1 MSRPVTVACLQTRP
15 MPDFK
20 TALSEALDL
29 AKQAVSEGA
38 ELLCLPEYCGG
49 LKTDGA
55 AFAPPHA
62 AEKDHPVIEGLR
74 NFAAVNSVDVL
85 IGSVAVTGQGAK
97 FKNRGLY
104 VDHTGEI
111 ISRYDKI
118 YLFDVNLSETEVYRE
133 SDRVEPGDQAVVVD
147 TRFGRIGHSIC
158 YDLRFAQLYR
168 DMAQA
173 GAEILFC
180 PAAFAVPTGK
190 AHWHVL
196 NRSRAIENGAFM
208 ISPCA
213 VGDVPG
219 GGASYGHS
227 LVISPWGEI
236 LSDGGD
242 GQSVTLAQI
251 DLDLVGSTRNRI
263 ASLQHDRPY
272 TLVGKEPVSAAA
284 E

>member
-1 MSRPVTVACLQTRP
+1 MSRTVTIANLQTRP
-15 MPDFK
+15 MPDFD
-20 TALSEALDL
+20 TALAE
-29 AKQAVSEGA
+29 AVSLADEAVAQGA

-62 AEKDHPVIEGLR
+62 AEADHPVINGLR
-74 NFAAVNSVDVL
+74 DYAAKNGVDIL

-97 FKNRGLY
+97 FNNRSLY
-104 VDHTGEI
+104 VDRTGAI
-111 ISRYDKI
+111 LSRYDKI
-118 YLFDVNLSETEVYRE
+118 FLFDVNLSETEVYRE
-133 SDRVEPGDQAVVVD
+133 SDRVEPGSQAVIAD
-147 TRFGRIGHSIC
+147 ARFGRIGHSIC

-168 DMAQA
+168 ELAQA
-173 GAEILFC
+173 GAEILVC
-180 PAAFAVPTGK
+180 PAAFAVPTGQ

-213 VGDVPG
+213 HGAVPG

-227 LVISPWGEI
+227 LIVNPWGEI
-236 LSDGGD
+236 QSDGGD
-242 GQSVTLAQI
+242 AAGISMATI
-251 DLDLVGSTRNRI
+251 DLDLVAATRQRI

-272 TLVGKEPVSAAA
+272 RLTTDEPVSTAA

>member
-1 MSRPVTVACLQTRP
+1 MTRTVTIANLQSRP
-15 MPDFK
+15 MPDFD
-20 TALSEALDL
+20 TALKEAIGL
-29 AKQAVSEGA
+29 AEQAVAQGA
-38 ELLCLPEYCGG
+38 DLLCLPEYCGG

-62 AEKDHPVIEGLR
+62 AEADHPVINGLR
-74 NFAAVNSVDVL
+74 DFAAKQGVDIL
-85 IGSVAVTGQGAK
+85 IGSVAVTGQGSK
-97 FKNRGLY
+97 FNNRSLY
-104 VDHTGEI
+104 VDKTGAV

-118 YLFDVNLSETEVYRE
+118 FLFDVNLSENEVYRE
-133 SDRVEPGDQAVVVD
+133 SDKVEPGTQAVVAD

-168 DMAQA
+168 DLAQA
-173 GAEILFC
+173 GAEMLVC
-180 PAAFAVPTGK
+180 PAAFAVPTGQ

-196 NRSRAIENGAFM
+196 NRARAIENGAFM

-213 VGDVPG
+213 HGAVSG

-227 LVISPWGEI
+227 VIVDPWGEI
-236 LSDGGD
+236 LADGGD
-242 GQSVTLAQI
+242 AAGISMATI
-251 DLDLVGSTRNRI
+251 DLDMVAATRKRI

-272 TLVGKEPVSAAA
+272 QLTANEPVSTAA

>member
-1 MSRPVTVACLQTRP
+1 MSRTVTIANLQTRP
-15 MPDFK
+15 MPDFD
-20 TALSEALDL
+20 TALNEALTL
-29 AKQAVSEGA
+29 AQKAVSDGA

-62 AEKDHPVIEGLR
+62 DETEHPVVNGLR
-74 NFAAVNSVDVL
+74 NFAAKKGVDIL

-97 FKNRGLY
+97 FNNRGLY
-104 VDHTGEI
+104 VDKSGEI
-111 ISRYDKI
+111 LSRYDKI
-118 YLFDVNLSETEVYRE
+118 FLFDVNLSETQIYRE
-133 SDRVEPGDQAVVVD
+133 SDRVEPGDQAVVAN

-168 DMAQA
+168 DLAQA

-180 PAAFAVPTGK
+180 PAAFAVPTGQ

-213 VGDVPG
+213 HGAVDG

-227 LVISPWGEI
+227 LIVNPWGEV
-236 LSDGGD
+236 LADGGD
-242 GQSVTLAQI
+242 AAGVSMATI
-251 DLDLVGSTRNRI
+251 DLDLVAATRKRI

-272 TLVGKEPVSAAA
+272 TLSQNEPVSTAA

>member
-1 MSRPVTVACLQTRP
+1 VT
-15 MPDFK
+15 
-20 TALSEALDL
+20 
-29 AKQAVSEGA
+29 EGA
-38 ELLCLPEYCGG
+38 DLLCLPEYCGG

-62 AEKDHPVIEGLR
+62 PEADHPVINGLR
-74 NFAAVNSVDVL
+74 DFAANKGVDIL

-97 FKNRGLY
+97 FNNRGLY
-104 VDHTGEI
+104 VDKSGAVL
-111 ISRYDKI
+111 SRYDKI
-118 YLFDVNLSETEVYRE
+118 FLFDVNLSEAEVYRE
-133 SDRVEPGDQAVVVD
+133 SDMVEPGTQAIVAD

-168 DMAQA
+168 DLAQA
-173 GAEILFC
+173 GADILFC
-180 PAAFAVPTGK
+180 PAAFAVPTGQ

-213 VGDVPG
+213 HGAVTG

-227 LVISPWGEI
+227 LIVNPWGEI

-242 GQSVTLAQI
+242 AAGVTMANI
-251 DLDLVGSTRNRI
+251 DLDLVAATRKRI

-272 TLVGKEPVSAAA
+272 TFTQTSPISTAA

>member
-1 MSRPVTVACLQTRP
+1 MSRPVTVANLQTRP
-15 MPDFK
+15 MPDFE
-20 TALSEALDL
+20 TALSEAISL
-29 AKQAVSEGA
+29 AERAVADGA
-38 ELLCLPEYCGG
+38 KLLCLPEYCGG

-62 AEKDHPVIEGLR
+62 PEAEHPVLEGLR
-74 NFAAVNSVDVL
+74 NFASANNVDMLV
-85 IGSVAVTGQGAK
+85 GSIAVTGQGAK
-97 FKNRGLY
+97 FNNRGFY
-104 VDHTGEI
+104 VDKSGDI
-111 ISRYDKI
+111 LSRYDKI
-118 YLFDVNLSETEVYRE
+118 FLFDVNLSQTEVYRE
-133 SDRVEPGDQAVVVD
+133 SDRVEPGNQAIVAD

-168 DMAQA
+168 DLAQG
-173 GAEILFC
+173 GAEMMFC
-180 PAAFAVPTGK
+180 PAAFAVPTGQ

-196 NRSRAIENGAFM
+196 NRARAIENGAFM

-213 VGDVPG
+213 VGAVSG

-227 LVISPWGEI
+227 VIVDPWGEI

-242 GQSVTLAQI
+242 ATGVTMAQF
-251 DLDLVGSTRNRI
+251 DLDLVAQTRARI

-272 TLVGKEPVSAAA
+272 STVQNEPITTAA

>member
-1 MSRPVTVACLQTRP
+1 MTRTVTIANLQTRP
-15 MPDFK
+15 MPDFD
-20 TALSEALDL
+20 TALAEALGL
-29 AKQAVSEGA
+29 AETAVTEGA
-38 ELLCLPEYCGG
+38 DLLCLPEYCGG

-62 AEKDHPVIEGLR
+62 PEADHPVINGLR
-74 NFAAVNSVDVL
+74 DFAANKGVDIL

-97 FKNRGLY
+97 FNNRGLY
-104 VDHTGEI
+104 VDKSGAVL
-111 ISRYDKI
+111 SRYDKI
-118 YLFDVNLSETEVYRE
+118 FLFDVNLSEAEVYRE
-133 SDRVEPGDQAVVVD
+133 SDMVEPGTQAIVAD

-168 DMAQA
+168 DLAQA
-173 GAEILFC
+173 GADILFC
-180 PAAFAVPTGK
+180 PAAFAVPTGQ

-213 VGDVPG
+213 HGAVTG

-227 LVISPWGEI
+227 LIVNPWGEI

-242 GQSVTLAQI
+242 AAGVTMANI
-251 DLDLVGSTRNRI
+251 DLDLVAATRKRI

-272 TLVGKEPVSAAA
+272 TFTQTSPISTAA